1 MGRLS
6 PLFNGNLTSDGKELV
21 LLAEKKFTEMGV
33 INKLRANKIIIL
45 VAIVLALVSYI
56 FMIAFKG

>member
-1 MGRLS
+1 MDRLF

>member
-1 MGRLS
+1 
-6 PLFNGNLTSDGKELV
+6 
-21 LLAEKKFTEMGV
+21 MGV
-33 INKLRANKIIIL
+33 INKLRANKVIIL